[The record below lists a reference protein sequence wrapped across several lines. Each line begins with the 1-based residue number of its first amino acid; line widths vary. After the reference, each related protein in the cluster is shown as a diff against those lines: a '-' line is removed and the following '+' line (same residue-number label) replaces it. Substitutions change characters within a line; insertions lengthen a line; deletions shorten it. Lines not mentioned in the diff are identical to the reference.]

1 MSHIITN
8 VMLELTRIFQEADL
22 VDTPA
27 EQVQRIVDEI
37 SLVTGADVC
46 SLYMEDQ
53 NKDLVLLA
61 SHGLVTNHPI
71 VIPAGRGLVGMVV
84 RSRHT
89 LNIGDPASHPDY
101 YYVPQSDE
109 ERFHS
114 FCGVP
119 LVRRGKVMGV
129 LVVQSFR
136 SERLGNEQEAFLSTL
151 ASHLALLVPQIAM
164 QNINEPKINVRYEG
178 ISGAVGIAIGK
189 ARLSHAESLLDVAEQ
204 KHQNADQEIRQW
216 HALRTATVNDLS
228 HEKEDIEEELGEEIS
243 GIFEAYKML
252 LLDPALGDRV
262 ELEIDHGYAL
272 LGALKRA
279 IYHFS
284 ELFRNIEDPYLSA
297 RHEDIERL
305 GDKIYQVW
313 LRDFNQQ
320 QQNKTAQNNIDSPVI
335 LVGAHISVSDIAS
348 LPTDKLAGIVCFD
361 GAALSHIA
369 VFANALG
376 IPAVMGIGEIKNLLD
391 GEQLIVDGNSAQLIR
406 NPSQVVLAEFEAL
419 INSRQHFDKQLKVL
433 RDLPAITKDGT
444 RIQLLANSGLQADV
458 QPGIANGADGIGLY
472 RTEIPF
478 MVRHSLPSEDE
489 QVLVYQG
496 VFHAYTGKPV
506 YIRTLDIGGD
516 KLLPYLPVT
525 EEENPA
531 LGWRGIRFT
540 LDNVQLLMTQLRAI
554 VRAAEGRDD
563 IHILLP
569 MVSASSELDRCIE
582 LLIDACQQLTVEGYR
597 VSRPRI
603 GVMIEVPAAISLLPF
618 WRNKLDFISIG
629 SNDLSQYLLAIDR
642 NNPLVGKLY
651 DPLHPAVIHEL
662 KRIVTSANEYKL
674 ALSLCGEMA
683 SDPVAVLLLAGLGI
697 RRLSMSSTRLPLI
710 KWIIRSLTIAD
721 MECFVEQALKFD
733 NAVEIR
739 KLGLEYL
746 ATFGIDMN
754 NLQDS
759 LSKSLAATSATIGT
773 VSK

>member
-1 MSHIITN
+1 MSNTINN

-22 VDTPA
+22 AETPA

-46 SLYMEDQ
+46 SLYLEDK

-71 VIPAGRGLVGMVV
+71 VIPGGRGLVGMVV
-84 RSRHT
+84 KSRHT
-89 LNIGDPASHPDY
+89 LNIEDPAGHPDY

-129 LVVQSFR
+129 LVAQGYKA
-136 SERLGNEQEAFLSTL
+136 ERLSNEQEAFLSTL
-151 ASHLALLVPQIAM
+151 ASHLAVLVSEITLE
-164 QNINEPKINVRYEG
+164 NVSESKINLRYEG
-178 ISGAVGIAIGK
+178 ISGAAGIAIGK
-189 ARLSHAESLLDVAEQ
+189 AKLSRAESLLDVSEQ
-204 KHQNADQEIRQW
+204 KHQDADRELQQW
-216 HALRTATVNDLS
+216 AALRAATVDDLS
-228 HEKEDIEEELGEEIS
+228 QERDDIQAELGEEIS

-262 ELEIDHGYAL
+262 ELEISHGYTL
-272 LGALKRA
+272 LAALKRS

-284 ELFRNIEDPYLSA
+284 DLFRNIEDPYLSA

-305 GDKIYQVW
+305 GDKLYQVW
-313 LRDFNQQ
+313 LRDFDSQKQHKAELNSI
-320 QQNKTAQNNIDSPVI
+320 NSPVV

-348 LPTDKLAGIVCFD
+348 LPTDKLVGIVCFD

-376 IPAVMGIGEIKNLLD
+376 IPAVMGVGEIKNLVD
-391 GEQLIVDGNSAQLIR
+391 GDSLIVDGNIAQLIR
-406 NPSQVVLAEFEAL
+406 NPSLVVLSEYEVI

-433 RDLPAITKDGT
+433 RDLPAITRDGSH
-444 RIQLLANSGLQADV
+444 IQLLANSGLQADV
-458 QPGIANGADGIGLY
+458 KPGIANGADGIGLY

-478 MVRHSLPSEDE
+478 MVRDSLPSEDE

-496 VFHAYTGKPV
+496 VFHAYAGKPV

-554 VRAAEGRDD
+554 VRAAEGRDN

-569 MVSASSELDRCIE
+569 MVSATSELDRCIE
-582 LLIDACQQLTVEGYR
+582 LLGDACQQLAEEGY
-597 VSRPRI
+597 SILRPKI

-618 WRNKLDFISIG
+618 WRDKLDFISIG
-629 SNDLSQYLLAIDR
+629 SNDLSQYLLAVDR

-662 KRIVTSANEYKL
+662 KRIVSSAREYKL

-683 SDPVAVLLLAGLGI
+683 SDPVAVLLLVGLGI
-697 RRLSMSSTRLPLI
+697 NRLSMSSTRLPLI
-710 KWIIRSLTIAD
+710 KWIIRSMSLAD
-721 MECFVEQALKFD
+721 MEAFVERALQFD

-746 ATFGIDMN
+746 ASFGIDLL

-759 LSKSLAATSATIGT
+759 LTHSLAQVSSGT
-773 VSK
+773 ELK